1 MGKMDGKVALIT
13 GGGRNI
19 GRAVALSLAGVGA
32 VPVVMYHADEGAAIL
47 AEGIAARP
55 GDVDIVYLNGYGFPK
70 WRGGPMFHADSLG
83 LETVIG
89 KLQALRELTGDP
101 CWEPAPL
108 LLQLAGEGRTL
119 ASLKL

>member
-1 MGKMDGKVALIT
+1 MVIAAQWHVDRRAIGDEEIVDRLTLALI
-13 GGGRNI
+13 N
-19 GRAVALSLAGVGA
+19 
-32 VPVVMYHADEGAAIL
+32 EGAAIL